1 MFTAFMAGADL
12 FSSQQLFLIER
23 MGRRTLHMIGLGG
36 MCVCA
41 VVMTAALALLVS
53 LARLPALA
61 VGAVGEP
68 LPSLD
73 RTAFP
78 G

>member
-1 MFTAFMAGADL
+1 MAGL
-12 FSSQQLFLIER
+12 LSSLQLFLIER

-41 VVMTAALALLVS
+41 VIMTAALALLVS
-53 LARLPALA
+53 LARMPPLC
-61 VGAVGEP
+61 VGAVGDP
-68 LPSLD
+68 LRSID
-73 RTAFP
+73 RTVFP